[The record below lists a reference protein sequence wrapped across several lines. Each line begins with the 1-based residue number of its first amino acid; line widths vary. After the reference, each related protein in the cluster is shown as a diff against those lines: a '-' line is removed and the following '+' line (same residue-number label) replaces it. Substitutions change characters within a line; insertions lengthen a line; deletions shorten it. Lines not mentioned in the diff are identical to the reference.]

1 MAGSDTTSAPLR
13 AVLLSRDP
21 ILGSRV
27 LRPCADGWRAVRVD
41 SGYEAAAEIIAA
53 PVAVLL
59 VDFRGLTGLHRGLLA
74 LARRVEVQMAAI
86 AGEPPPDMT
95 GDDLQGLR
103 RIEVG
108 DIPATL
114 ASARISPAGRV
125 AGADKSA
132 GVALA
137 EAPPASAAG
146 QPEAPPAP
154 ARAAEP
160 APVPAQAE
168 APPAQDKRV
177 ALAPKSGKHQVPA
190 GLLTPDEL
198 AFLMEDEQ

>member
-1 MAGSDTTSAPLR
+1 MASADTTSPPLR

-21 ILGSRV
+21 ILGARAV
-27 LRPCADGWRAVRVD
+27 RLCADGWRAVRVD
-41 SGYEAAAEIIAA
+41 SGYEAAAEILAA
-53 PVAVLL
+53 PVAALL
-59 VDFRGLTGLHRGLLA
+59 IDFRGLTGLHRGLLA
-74 LARRVEVQMAAI
+74 LARRMEVQMAAI

-114 ASARISPAGRV
+114 ASARISPAGRA
-125 AGADKSA
+125 AGADESA

-137 EAPPASAAG
+137 EAPPA
-146 QPEAPPAP
+146 
-154 ARAAEP
+154 R
-160 APVPAQAE
+160 
-168 APPAQDKRV
+168 DKRV
-177 ALAPKSGKHQVPA
+177 ALTPKSGKRQVPA